1 MPALVYALLRRES
14 GHCKVDSQFVS
25 YTNQNMQ
32 SSRDGWQDGTS
43 RGWRRSDLV
52 GPMASGLP
60 ARSSV
65 LFHPFAAC
73 HSTFALLFAQRPCVS
88 LASDQPA
95 FGSLVLAKRAEVT
108 CARAHSPQCIFPQP
122 HGCAPVIHLHSP
134 HLPSFRSL
142 AVLLSLPDVS
152 DASTTTTDRST
163 CQSQST
169 SCCAS
174 ILESTTACTCTST
187 ELLLLLSC
195 HPISHSSSH

>member
-1 MPALVYALLRRES
+1 MHSCAGNQGIAKSTRNSSHTPIRTCNRVATVGRMAQAAA
-14 GHCKVDSQFVS
+14 GVDLI
-25 YTNQNMQ
+25 
-32 SSRDGWQDGTS
+32 SSARW
-43 RGWRRSDLV
+43 
-52 GPMASGLP
+52 LP
-60 ARSSV
+60 AFLRDQASCSTRLPPAIPPLPSSLHNGHASRLHRINLHSAV
-65 LFHPFAAC
+65 LCWP
-73 HSTFALLFAQRPCVS
+73 R
-88 LASDQPA
+88 
-95 FGSLVLAKRAEVT
+95 RAEVT